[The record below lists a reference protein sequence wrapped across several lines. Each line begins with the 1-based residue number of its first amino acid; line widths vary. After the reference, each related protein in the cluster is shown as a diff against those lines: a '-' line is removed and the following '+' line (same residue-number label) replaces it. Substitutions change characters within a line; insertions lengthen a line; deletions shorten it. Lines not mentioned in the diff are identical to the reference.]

1 MIKCRLESVT
11 FGRIV
16 SKYVSIPES
25 MFAAYDNDS
34 ELYKAVKSFV
44 LSESGY
50 MPHVNETFVLDIKA

>member
-1 MIKCRLESVT
+1 MIKCRLESIT

-25 MFAAYDNDS
+25 MFAAYDDDD
-34 ELYKAVKSFV
+34 ELYSAVKSFV

-50 MPHVNETFVLDIKA
+50 MPHVNETFVLNIKA